1 MKKYTIE
8 KYLNS
13 STKRWDIINYLIEQ
27 NKYINYL
34 EIGVNDADCIRRI
47 KAPYKDGVDP
57 FPGSEVGGG
66 YYPEI
71 NYPISSDDFFKLI
84 QDHKEIKY
92 DIIFIDGLHH
102 SDQVDKDISNSLN
115 HLTKNGTIVLHD
127 CNPPEYETQ
136 LVPRVTGYWNGD
148 VWKSVAK
155 IRYSNPNVQLNVI
168 DTDWGVGIL
177 QFGSQNLYDKE
188 NLDTILDYNYFDQNR
203 EEILN
208 LISIEEFY
216 TKYKKNII

>member
-1 MKKYTIE
+1 MHSFQTRNDLI
-8 KYLNS
+8 
-13 STKRWDIINYLIEQ
+13 STLTKNCIFA
-27 NKYINYL
+27 
-34 EIGVNDADCIRRI
+34 EIGVFQGQNIREI
-47 KAPYKDGVDP
+47 ITEHKDGVDP
-57 FPGSEVGGG
+57 GAEDKLV
-66 YYPEI
+66 PEI
-71 NYPISSDDFFKLI
+71 NYPITSDEFFQLI
-84 QDHKEIKY
+84 KGHDIKY

-102 SDQVDKDISNSLN
+102 VDQVDKDISNSLN

-155 IRYSNPNVQLNVI
+155 VRCTNPNVQLNVV
-168 DTDWGVGIL
+168 DTDWGVGVL

-188 NLDTILDYNYFDQNR
+188 NLDKVLDYYYLDQNR

-208 LISIEEFY
+208 LISIEDFY
-216 TKYKKNII
+216 IKYKK